1 MTLKRVWA
9 GYPGGYQSTA
19 RGSTPLGKAL
29 PFRQPTDPNDIRSKL
44 PALGHRE
51 YWYPALPDKDVK
63 KQPVVLRMLGD
74 DIVFFRGKDG
84 QVKALLDVCPH
95 RGAFLSLGD
104 CFYDGFITCP
114 YHGATFDGD
123 GNCVAMLT
131 EGPDSKAVGQMKAW
145 AFPTVTL
152 KGIVFAWTGKGDPI
166 DPREDIPPEM
176 FDEPHTIVRWS
187 CQVFP
192 CNWILVLE
200 NTNDAHNAFY
210 VHRNCIEVLQSRL
223 GGRPRTPLGYRT
235 KVINNKTANYNAGSN
250 GIAPTE
256 RYYFDEEGKIP
267 YQMYYPGV
275 DGVWPI
281 NRWRLL
287 WTSYFEKRAAARRNR
302 IRQDGLV
309 DPQRQGG
316 APGMRVGNGDDDWQ
330 GTRLPSISAKGT
342 GGRSGFRSHR
352 WAVPVE
358 GDVTRIVYVNI
369 ERYAEKPSTL
379 TRMYKGFTWPYR
391 NWIHNFNFRWADVD
405 AERTCRYDV
414 PEYLTPTDS
423 TVVVI
428 RKVLLEYARGVH
440 TAEELKE
447 MEAKGVREEQL
458 VDRLNAEIAVS
469 GSSAH
474 SDEIKEGLAK
484 FGVPVSTEGAGGAGG
499 AGGA

>member
-1 MTLKRVWA
+1 MSVTMTLKRIWA

-19 RGSTPLGKAL
+19 RGKDPIGKAL
-29 PFRQPTDPNDIRSKL
+29 PFRQPSDPNDIRSKI

-51 YWYPALPDKDVK
+51 YWYPALPDKDVQK
-63 KQPVVLRMLGD
+63 KPVVLRMLGD
-74 DIVFFRGKDG
+74 DLVFFRGKDR

-104 CFYDGFITCP
+104 SFYDGYLSCP

-131 EGPDSKAVGQMKAW
+131 EGPDSKAVGQMQAW

-152 KGIVFAWTGKGDPI
+152 KGIVFVWMGKGDPV

-176 FDEPHTIVRWS
+176 FDEPHTLVRWS
-187 CQVFP
+187 AQVFP

-210 VHRNCIEVLQSRL
+210 VHRNNLEVLRSRL

-235 KVINNKTANYNAGSN
+235 RIINNKNANYNAGS
-250 GIAPTE
+250 GGVAPTE
-256 RYYFDEEGKIP
+256 RYYYDEEGHIP

-275 DGVWPI
+275 DGVWPL

-287 WTSYFEKRAAARRNR
+287 WTWYFEKQAEKRRQRAQARR
-302 IRQDGLV
+302 DGLV
-309 DPQRQGG
+309 DP
-316 APGMRVGNGDDDWQ
+316 AANVGMRGQRSGNGEDEWQ

-342 GGRSGFRSHR
+342 GGSSAFRSHR

-358 GDVTRIVYVNI
+358 NDVTRIVYVNI
-369 ERYAEKPSTL
+369 ERYKEAPTML
-379 TRMYKGFTWPYR
+379 TRIRKGATWPYR

-414 PEYLTPTDS
+414 PEFLVPTDS

-428 RKVLLEYARGVH
+428 RKVLTEYARGVH
-440 TAEELKE
+440 TAEEIKE
-447 MEAKGVREEQL
+447 LEAKGIKEERL
-458 VDRLNAEIAVS
+458 VDQLNAEVAVT
-469 GSSAH
+469 GNSAH
-474 SDEIKEGLAK
+474 AEEIKEGLAH
-484 FGVPVSTEGAGGAGG
+484 FGVPVSTDGGGS
-499 AGGA
+499 